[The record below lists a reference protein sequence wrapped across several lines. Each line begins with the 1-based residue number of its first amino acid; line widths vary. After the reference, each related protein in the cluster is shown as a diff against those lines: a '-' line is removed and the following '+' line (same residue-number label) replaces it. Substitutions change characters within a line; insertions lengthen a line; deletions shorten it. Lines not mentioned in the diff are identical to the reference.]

1 MKQVSL
7 DSKSYLGFLTLKT
20 CPPLQVEQ
28 TQINFLC
35 VERKGRGKKL
45 EQFINKFEQ
54 NGLPF
59 SLFNLLCPL
68 PNSLGIFLCIFSVIQ
83 ISQPKP
89 P

>member
-35 VERKGRGKKL
+35 VERKGRGKNLSNLKT
-45 EQFINKFEQ
+45 
-54 NGLPF
+54 
-59 SLFNLLCPL
+59 SLSKMAYPSPCSI
-68 PNSLGIFLCIFSVIQ
+68 SLS
-83 ISQPKP
+83 SS
-89 P
+89 

>member
-28 TQINFLC
+28 TQINLE
-35 VERKGRGKKL
+35 ERVGGKNLSNLKT
-45 EQFINKFEQ
+45 
-54 NGLPF
+54 
-59 SLFNLLCPL
+59 SLSKMAYPSPCSILCPL
-68 PNSLGIFLCIFSVIQ
+68 PNSLGIFLCIFFVIQ

>member
-35 VERKGRGKKL
+35 VERKGRGKNLSNLKT
-45 EQFINKFEQ
+45 
-54 NGLPF
+54 
-59 SLFNLLCPL
+59 SLSKWLTLLLVQSPL
-68 PNSLGIFLCIFSVIQ
+68 SS
-83 ISQPKP
+83 S
-89 P
+89 